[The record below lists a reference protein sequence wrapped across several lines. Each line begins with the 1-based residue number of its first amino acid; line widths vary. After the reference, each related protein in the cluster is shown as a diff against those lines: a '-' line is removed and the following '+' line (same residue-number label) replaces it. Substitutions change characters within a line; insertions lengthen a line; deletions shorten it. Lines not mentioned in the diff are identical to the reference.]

1 MSRIL
6 FLIGTGGLIGSIAR
20 YLTASYFTKVFPS
33 AFPYGTFIVN
43 VVGCLII
50 GIVFGLSERFSW
62 LTPEWRFF
70 LATGICGGFTTFSSF
85 AYENIKLIQE
95 GNFLVFA
102 AYSIASFALGLLAVF
117 IGLTLTKIQLN

>member
-20 YLTASYFTKVFPS
+20 YLAATYFTKVFPS

-43 VVGCLII
+43 IVGCLII
-50 GIVFGLSERFSW
+50 GIIFGISERFSW
-62 LTPEWRFF
+62 LTPEWRMF
-70 LATGICGGFTTFSSF
+70 LATGFCGGFTTFSSF

-102 AYSIASFALGLLAVF
+102 TYSIASFALGLLAVF
-117 IGLTLTKIQLN
+117 IGLTLIKIF

>member
-6 FLIGTGGLIGSIAR
+6 FLIGAGGLIGSLAR
-20 YLTASYFTKVFPS
+20 YLTASYFTKIFPS
-33 AFPYGTFIVN
+33 AFPYGTFLVN
-43 VVGCLII
+43 TIGCLII
-50 GIVFGLSERFSW
+50 GIVFGFSEKYSW
-62 LTPEWRFF
+62 LSPEWRYF

-102 AYSIASFALGLLAVF
+102 LYSILSFSLGLFAVF
-117 IGLTLTKIQLN
+117 IGLTLTKI

>member
-20 YLTASYFTKVFPS
+20 YLAATYFTKVFPS
-33 AFPYGTFIVN
+33 AFPYGTFVVN
-43 VVGCLII
+43 IVGCLII
-50 GIVFGLSERFSW
+50 GIVFGLSERFTW
-62 LTPEWRFF
+62 LTPEWRMF
-70 LATGICGGFTTFSSF
+70 LATGFCGGFTTFSSF

-117 IGLTLTKIQLN
+117 IGLTLIKIF

>member
-6 FLIGTGGLIGSIAR
+6 FLIGTGGLIGSIVR
-20 YLTASYFTKVFPS
+20 YLVASYFTKVFPS
-33 AFPYGTFIVN
+33 AFPYGTFVVN
-43 VVGCLII
+43 IIGCLII
-50 GIVFGLSERFSW
+50 GVVFGLSERFSW

-102 AYSIASFALGLLAVF
+102 GYSIASFALGLLAVF
-117 IGLTLTKIQLN
+117 IGLTLTKI

>member
-20 YLTASYFTKVFPS
+20 YLAASYFTRVFPS
-33 AFPYGTFIVN
+33 AFPYGTFVVN
-43 VVGCLII
+43 IIGCLII
-50 GIVFGLSERFSW
+50 GLVFGLSERFSW

-85 AYENIKLIQE
+85 DYENIKLIQE

-102 AYSIASFALGLLAVF
+102 LYSIGSFAIGLLAVF
-117 IGLTLTKIQLN
+117 GGITLAKI

>member
-50 GIVFGLSERFSW
+50 GIVFGLSERFTW

-102 AYSIASFALGLLAVF
+102 AYSIASFSLGLLAVF
-117 IGLTLTKIQLN
+117 IGLTLTKIQLD

>member
-6 FLIGTGGLIGSIAR
+6 LLIGTGGLIGSIAR
-20 YLTASYFTKVFPS
+20 YLAATYFTKVFPS

-43 VVGCLII
+43 IVGCLII
-50 GIVFGLSERFSW
+50 GIIFGISERFSW
-62 LTPEWRFF
+62 LTPEWRMF
-70 LATGICGGFTTFSSF
+70 LATGFCGGFTTFSSF

-102 AYSIASFALGLLAVF
+102 TYSIASFALGLLAVF
-117 IGLTLTKIQLN
+117 IGLTLTKI